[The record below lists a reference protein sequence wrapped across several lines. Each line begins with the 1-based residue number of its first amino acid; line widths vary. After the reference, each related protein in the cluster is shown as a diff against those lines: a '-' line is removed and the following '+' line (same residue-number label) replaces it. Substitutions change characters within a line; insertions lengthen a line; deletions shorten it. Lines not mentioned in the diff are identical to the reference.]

1 MKMTEA
7 ITFLSQQ
14 KQFIMEATLQH
25 IFLAI
30 FSVFIG
36 SLIAVPLGVWLTRR
50 PKLAKPVIAVAGILQ
65 TIPSLVLFGLAM
77 PLFGIGVKTGLIVL
91 VLYSILPV
99 LQNTY
104 TGVREVDHQYKEAAK
119 GMGMSPSQ
127 VLFHVELPIALP
139 VIVAGIRIATV
150 YIISWA
156 TIAALIGAGGLG
168 DLIFTGLQTYNYQMI
183 LSGALPACILA
194 IATGWLI
201 GAVQKAVT
209 PKGLKQ

>member
-1 MKMTEA
+1 MKMLEL
-7 ITFLSQQ
+7 ITFMWQ
-14 KQFIMEATLQH
+14 KKQLIMEATLQH

-30 FSVFIG
+30 FAVLIG
-36 SLIAVPLGVWLTRR
+36 ALIAVPLGIWLTRQ
-50 PKLAKPVIAVAGILQ
+50 KSLAKPIIAVTGILQ

-77 PLFGIGVKTGLIVL
+77 PLFGIGVQTGLIVL
-91 VLYSILPV
+91 ILYSILPI

-104 TGVREVDHQYKEAAK
+104 TGIQEVGYQYKEAAK
-119 GMGMSPSQ
+119 GMGMSPAQ
-127 VLFHVELPIALP
+127 VLFQIELPLALP

-156 TIAALIGAGGLG
+156 TLAALIGAGGLG
-168 DLIFTGLQTYNYQMI
+168 DLIFTGLQTYNYQLI

-201 GAVQKAVT
+201 GAAQKAVT
-209 PKGLKQ
+209 PKGLR